1 MKVGDLIISQN
12 GSGEWATA
20 KILAID
26 AWPDGSETFHCLCYK
41 TTREKPSP
49 ASIELLDLLIYH
61 APMDSD
67 EFKKNWQV
75 LCSLPV
81 TEGELIGFVEYL
93 KHTDFPRY
101 LEITK
106 QDAREIVEQANAHF
120 RAGLALGEEGK
131 QLESIQEYTKAI
143 DLFPLFHEAIDNRAF
158 TYMELGDFAS
168 ARDGF
173 EDSLRINPDGSTA
186 FFSRGEC
193 LMKLGLLDEAEQIFL
208 EGGRRF
214 PEHQTTSRQLLEML
228 RSERELSANSANNRS
243 SLSASGTGDRPWW
256 KFWG

>member
-12 GSGEWATA
+12 GKGEWATA

-26 AWPDGSETFHCLCYK
+26 AWPDGSETFHCLLY
-41 TTREKPSP
+41 TTTCEKPSFE
-49 ASIELLDLLIYH
+49 SVELLEVLIYH
-61 APMDSD
+61 VPMDSAD
-67 EFKKNWQV
+67 FKKNWQV

-81 TEGELIGFVEYL
+81 TESDLIGFVEYL

-120 RAGLALGEEGK
+120 RAGFALGEEGK
-131 QLESIQEYTKAI
+131 KLESIQEYTKAI

-173 EDSLRINPDGSTA
+173 EASLRVNPDGSSA
-186 FFSRGEC
+186 FLSRGEC
-193 LMKLGLLDEAEQIFL
+193 LMKLGLFDEAEQVFL

-214 PEHQTTSRQLLEML
+214 PEHQATSQQLLEML
-228 RSERELSANSANNRS
+228 RSERELSANSTSNHS
-243 SLSASGTGDRPWW
+243 SLAPSGKGDRPWW